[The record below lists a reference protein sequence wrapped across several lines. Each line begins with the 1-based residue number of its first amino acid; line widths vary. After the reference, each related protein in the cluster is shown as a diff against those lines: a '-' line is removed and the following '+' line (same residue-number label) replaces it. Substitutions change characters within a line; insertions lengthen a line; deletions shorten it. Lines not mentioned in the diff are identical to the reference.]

1 MKTSSSSTPTY
12 HFIDIAPLAA
22 RYSVMTASLMGFMA
36 AGRMADVLTLSRKV
50 HRLVRV
56 FTKLEAHNARLKR
69 KLEMLSDRPWRDLV
83 VKELGG
89 LKRLKRWEASY
100 ARIKAR
106 FAAGHDRPLNTPDPQ
121 PAWLLTPERIAESER
136 LKSHARKCGRATA
149 HPRVFRDRYRMDFAG
164 EFRLAPL
171 PRAPRG
177 ERVVRVYTESSIVDY
192 DWNNIPIAKVTGFGP
207 AMIWPAEVFAAIAVE
222 AGILDERNT
231 QRSLLSSRSK
241 AKPAEPGPN
250 NEILATGLG
259 PASPLHYV
267 RDDKIEIEPLPL
279 LSLKD
284 VLSRK
289 VYDDLCGSSLR

>member
-1 MKTSSSSTPTY
+1 MKTASPTFSLQ
-12 HFIDIAPLAA
+12 FIDTAPLAV
-22 RYSVMTASLMGFMA
+22 RYSVMMASLMGFIA
-36 AGRMADVLTLSRKV
+36 AGRYRDMLRLSHKV
-50 HRLVRV
+50 GRLVRV

-69 KLEMLSDRPWRDLV
+69 KLEMLSHRPWRELV

-100 ARIKAR
+100 AQIKAR
-106 FAAGHDRPLNTPDPQ
+106 GGRRLNTPEPQ

-136 LKSHARKCGRATA
+136 LKAHARKCGRATA

-177 ERVVRVYTESSIVDY
+177 KFQIKVYTQNSITEY
-192 DWNNIPIAKVTGFGP
+192 DWNNIPFAKETGFGP
-207 AMIWPAEVFAAIAVE
+207 AMLWPEEVFVAMEIE
-222 AGILDERNT
+222 MGISQAHTSPPCIPDQRFEKNVRSGIQFPRSDNWVPNQVWDERD
-231 QRSLLSSRSK
+231 LK
-241 AKPAEPGPN
+241 DFPC
-250 NEILATGLG
+250 
-259 PASPLHYV
+259 
-267 RDDKIEIEPLPL
+267 

-289 VYDDLCGSSLR
+289 VYDDLCGSLTR